1 MSKIGNSAPVQIMS
15 QAAGSQ
21 GSGGVVKNNGKHYV
35 LTNEHVVRGAGNRQ
49 PSQIT
54 QGVTPGSS
62 QGASTK
68 STGDTFVPNAE
79 IVSNNPTIKIGDLQ
93 FQGLKTVVEKGSDLA
108 LIEIPPDQV
117 NAVLAK
123 VEPSKLPQLGEKP
136 KDGTLIA
143 QKPSPGGIPQDNSK
157 ITNKETVATSAGVTS
172 SKLTL
177 GDNDVKAGTSGT
189 NVNGPSAIDGEKI
202 TFDVI
207 NSTTGSPNV
216 LQNEAV
222 ATQLNKQTGHLALT
236 AMFEKLG
243 EKLEMRA

>member
-1 MSKIGNSAPVQIMS
+1 M
-15 QAAGSQ
+15 
-21 GSGGVVKNNGKHYV
+21 
-35 LTNEHVVRGAGNRQ
+35 
-49 PSQIT
+49 
-54 QGVTPGSS
+54 
-62 QGASTK
+62 
-68 STGDTFVPNAE
+68 
-79 IVSNNPTIKIGDLQ
+79 
-93 FQGLKTVVEKGSDLA
+93 
-108 LIEIPPDQV
+108 
-117 NAVLAK
+117 
-123 VEPSKLPQLGEKP
+123 EPSKLPQLGEKP